1 LGRRHRLPAEESRRS
16 ARKGKERSML
26 QVTSSAASTLAGARA
41 QQGLP
46 DHFGVRIFAGATAT
60 PDMKSAFQFG
70 FVEQPDTNDLV
81 AEAEGTRVF
90 VAPEVAPA
98 LESSVLDTGEAG

>member
-1 LGRRHRLPAEESRRS
+1 
-16 ARKGKERSML
+16 ML

-46 DHFGVRIFAGATAT
+46 DHFGVRIFARATAT
-60 PDMKSAFQFG
+60 PDTSSPYQFG
-70 FVEQPDTNDLV
+70 FVEKPEANDQV

-90 VAPEVAPA
+90 VAPEVAGP
-98 LESSVLDTGEAG
+98 LENAVLDIEDTGRLILTPQIG

>member
-1 LGRRHRLPAEESRRS
+1 
-16 ARKGKERSML
+16 ML

-46 DHFGVRIFAGATAT
+46 DHFGVRISASATAT
-60 PDMKSAFQFG
+60 PDTKSTYKFG
-70 FVEQPDTNDLV
+70 FVEEPESNDQV

-90 VAPEVAPA
+90 VAPEVADS
-98 LESSVLDTGEAG
+98 LENAVLDIEETGRLILMPQNG

>member
-1 LGRRHRLPAEESRRS
+1 
-16 ARKGKERSML
+16 ML

-46 DHFGVRIFAGATAT
+46 DHFGVRIFGATTT
-60 PDMKSAFQFG
+60 PDTKSSYQFG
-70 FVEQPDTNDLV
+70 FVEEPETNDQV

-90 VAPEVAPA
+90 VAPEVADS
-98 LESSVLDTGEAG
+98 LEHAVLDIEETGRLILTPQNG

>member
-1 LGRRHRLPAEESRRS
+1 
-16 ARKGKERSML
+16 ML

-46 DHFGVRIFAGATAT
+46 DHFGVRIFASASAT
-60 PDMKSAFQFG
+60 PDTRSPYQFG
-70 FVEQPDTNDLV
+70 FVEEPETNDQV

-90 VAPEVAPA
+90 VAPEVADS
-98 LESSVLDTGEAG
+98 LEHAVLDIEETGRLILTPQNG